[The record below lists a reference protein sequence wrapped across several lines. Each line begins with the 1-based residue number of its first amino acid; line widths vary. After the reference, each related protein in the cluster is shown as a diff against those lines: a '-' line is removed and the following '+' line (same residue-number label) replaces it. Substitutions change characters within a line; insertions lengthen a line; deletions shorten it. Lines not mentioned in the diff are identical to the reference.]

1 MGCCRINKRELCCRL
16 LRKGG
21 GVMGGHW
28 TGLGLVH
35 NEATTICCRLLIMN
49 EATTLLQ
56 LVSLGFVIKGWIQQ
70 GKVN

>member
-1 MGCCRINKRELCCRL
+1 MGYWTGLD
-16 LRKGG
+16 
-21 GVMGGHW
+21 W
-28 TGLGLVH
+28 TGLGWGWF
-35 NEATTICCRLLIMN
+35 IMKLLPFVADYVIMN

>member
-1 MGCCRINKRELCCRL
+1 
-16 LRKGG
+16 
-21 GVMGGHW
+21 MGGHW